1 MDYISTPTGLILPE
15 RFAAFARPRSRPKA
29 MEFFAGAGG
38 MAIGHIQA
46 GHEVVAVSE
55 WDASATITLMANLCR
70 PGEHVLHFVG
80 DEDRVRFEAELN
92 RQWRTSGLKVK
103 NGYIVGDG
111 KTDPG
116 AAKPVQAG
124 DGWISKQPR
133 STPAVSHV
141 FFGDIRKL
149 TPQRVLETIGMK
161 VGELDMIS
169 GGPPCQGFSKAGK
182 QNVMDPRNSL
192 VFEWLRF
199 VVEMKPKAMLM
210 EEVPEITTMV
220 TPEGDNVL
228 DRVIR
233 ILEDG
238 GFGGYD
244 ALQKSVN
251 AKVGSMGIMR
261 GRQKSE
267 KAKVKPAPKQVDT
280 APDLFSASE
289 EAA

>member
-1 MDYISTPTGLILPE
+1 MDYVSMPSGLVLPE
-15 RFAAFARPRSRPKA
+15 RFAELEARRQRRPKA

-38 MAIGHIQA
+38 MAVGHIMA

-55 WDASATITLMANLCR
+55 WDAPATITLMANLCR
-70 PGEHVLHFVG
+70 PSEHTLHFVE
-80 DEDRVRFEAELN
+80 DEDQERFHAELN
-92 RQWRTSGLKVK
+92 RQWRGSGIKIK
-103 NGYIVGDG
+103 DGYVVGD
-111 KTDPG
+111 DR
-116 AAKPVQAG
+116 AAMLAKAPVRAG
-124 DGWISKQPR
+124 IGWISNQPR
-133 STPAVSHV
+133 SVPGVSHV

-149 TPQRVLETIGMK
+149 TPQRVLDTLGMDP
-161 VGELDMIS
+161 GEIDMIS

-182 QNVMDPRNSL
+182 QNVLDPRNSL

-199 VVEMKPKAMLM
+199 VVEMQPKAMLM
-210 EEVPEITTMV
+210 EEVPEIATMV

-251 AKVGSMGIMR
+251 AKAGIMGIMR
-261 GRQKSE
+261 GKTKPPKS
-267 KAKVKPAPKQVDT
+267 KAKEKPATPR
-280 APDLFSASE
+280 APAMPDLFA
-289 EAA
+289 